1 MNHTVLQRWEGV
13 VEERRGDQLWVRWTD
28 ATDPDRDDVYAELS
42 MDSIEGQDDP
52 VRVAAGTRL
61 EWEIHGRQ
69 DGTTKALS
77 RIRVLP
83 GERWTQQDLRAIEE
97 RADRL
102 LERFRREE

>member
-13 VEERRGDQLWVRWTD
+13 VEERRSDHLWVRWVD
-28 ATDPDRDDVYAELS
+28 VTDPDRDDVFAELS
-42 MDSIEGQDDP
+42 MDSLEGQDDP
-52 VRVAAGTRL
+52 GRVAAGTRL
-61 EWEIHGRQ
+61 EWEIHSQEG
-69 DGTTKALS
+69 GNKKAFS

-83 GERWTQQDLRAIEE
+83 AERWTLQDLRAIEE